1 MKNGLK
7 ERFNKEIAPA
17 LMKELGVKN
26 HMQVPRLSKVVINM
40 CVKDAI
46 QDSKR
51 LTAAVE
57 DLALIAGQKPC
68 ITKAKRSV
76 ATFKLR
82 EGMNIG
88 AKVTL
93 RKDRMYEFLDR
104 LVHMALPRV
113 RDFRGLSS
121 KSFDGKGNYS
131 LGIREHIVFPEINY
145 DKVEKILGMD
155 ITICTTTD
163 NDEEALQLLKAIH
176 IPFTK

>member
-7 ERFNKEIAPA
+7 ERFEKEIAPA
-17 LMKELGVKN
+17 LMKKLGTENK
-26 HMQVPRLSKVVINM
+26 MRIPRLSKVVVNM

-51 LTAAVE
+51 LTAAAE
-57 DLALIAGQKPC
+57 DLSLITGQKAC
-68 ITKAKRSV
+68 ITKAKKSV

-93 RKDRMYEFLDR
+93 RKERMYEFLDR

-113 RDFRGLSS
+113 RDFRGLSN
-121 KSFDGKGNYS
+121 KSFDGQGNYS

-155 ITICTTTD
+155 ITVCTTTD
-163 NDEEALQLLKAIH
+163 SDEEALELLKAINF
-176 IPFTK
+176 PFNR

>member
-7 ERFNKEIAPA
+7 ERFNNDIAPA
-17 LMKELGVKN
+17 IMKELGIKN
-26 HMQVPRLSKVVINM
+26 CMQVPRLSKVVINM

-68 ITKAKRSV
+68 ITKAKKSV

-82 EGMNIG
+82 EGMSIG

-93 RKDRMYEFLDR
+93 RKDRMFEFLDR
-104 LVHMALPRV
+104 LIHMALPRV
-113 RDFRGLSS
+113 RDFRGLSI

-145 DKVEKILGMD
+145 DKVDKILGMD

-163 NDEEALQLLKAIH
+163 SDEEALALLKAINL
-176 IPFTK
+176 PFTR